1 MTLSYVAKSHGAGLK
16 ASYIALPITL
26 SVTLAFLAL
35 VDAAG
40 RFVGA

>member
-1 MTLSYVAKSHGAGLK
+1 MTFSHIAKSHGGEVK
-16 ASYIALPITL
+16 TSFIALPITL